1 MMSSSK
7 SDISG
12 LFVSDAL
19 MALRWRDSDAIS
31 TGIFRVSLAV
41 CDALP
46 ESIIAGMAHLSAS
59 ANPDGILRV
68 TLGRPV
74 AHTRTLPFPTMAR
87 SAFER
92 VVARDWTRHII
103 GIRATPHTVA
113 GEPVDR
119 GRWRA
124 AFAPTDVLDALSQ
137 AAAEQGW
144 AGVDIRTT
152 DDAIAGAVRTL
163 APAESRE
170 ADLVAVVCD
179 STGPT
184 DILHMRN
191 GAPWLGRTLLAGTGD
206 DGVAAFAQAHAHR
219 APVVIFG
226 GGPRAAALARSLG
239 DKGHRTRVLDVG
251 LPPDATA
258 AATLAVLGTLAPPG
272 LPLRTPAASSARQR
286 HMRGVTRW
294 LVAAT
299 AAALLAAFGLEHWR
313 IASAS
318 NDVRVRRADI
328 SAKVSNAIAIR
339 SAIEADVDVASALAR
354 RETQAS
360 RTSAVLAAVTLAMP
374 TGTALT
380 ALTVAGDSISVEGES
395 TRSAA
400 VYESL
405 RASPMLTAVKL
416 ASPLRQ
422 ERQAGDVAVE
432 HFAFNARVRDVD
444 ARTPAPKVTR

>member
-1 MMSSSK
+1 MVLVWR
-7 SDISG
+7 SD
-12 LFVSDAL
+12 VSNNIDKWQ
-19 MALRWRDSDAIS
+19 LRS
-31 TGIFRVSLAV
+31 TS
-41 CDALP
+41 CETSP
-46 ESIIAGMAHLSAS
+46 ESIVAGLASLSDSAS
-59 ANPDGILRV
+59 PDGLLSV
-68 TLGRPV
+68 TIGRPV
-74 AHTRTLPFPTMAR
+74 AHTRTLPFPAMAR
-87 SAFER
+87 TAFER

-144 AGVDIRTT
+144 AGVDIRTA

-163 APAESRE
+163 ARAESRE

-184 DILHMRN
+184 DILHLRS
-191 GAPWLGRTLLAGTGD
+191 GSPWLGRSLLRGAGD
-206 DGVAAFAQAHAHR
+206 DDVAAFAKAHAHR

-226 GGPRAAALARSLG
+226 GGPRGAALARSLG
-239 DKGHRTRVLDVG
+239 DKGHRTRVVDAG
-251 LPPDATA
+251 LPADASA
-258 AATLAVLGTLAPPG
+258 ATTLAVLGTLSSSR
-272 LPLRTPAASSARQR
+272 LSLRTPAVAKARER

-299 AAALLAAFGLEHWR
+299 AAALIAALGLEHWR
-313 IASAS
+313 IASATS
-318 NDVRVRRADI
+318 DVRLRRADI
-328 SAKVSNAIAIR
+328 SAQVSNAIALR
-339 SAIEADVDVASALAR
+339 SAIEANVDVASALTT
-354 RETQAS
+354 REAQSS
-360 RTSAVLAAVTLAMP
+360 RASAVLAAVTLALP
-374 TGTALT
+374 AGTALT
-380 ALTVAGDSISVEGES
+380 TLSVAGDSISVEGES
-395 TRSAA
+395 RRSAA

-405 RASPMLTAVKL
+405 RALPMLTGVKL

-432 HFAFNARVRDVD
+432 HFAFSARVRDV
-444 ARTPAPKVTR
+444 AGRTQSAKESR

>member
-1 MMSSSK
+1 M
-7 SDISG
+7 
-12 LFVSDAL
+12 SDAVI
-19 MALRWRDSDAIS
+19 ALAWRDGEDAHGGEFRNAAVPCGAS
-31 TGIFRVSLAV
+31 T
-41 CDALP
+41 
-46 ESIIAGMAHLSAS
+46 ESIVAGIARLSAS
-59 ANPDGILRV
+59 ASPAGILRV

-74 AHTRTLPFPTMAR
+74 AHTRTLPFPVMAR

-92 VVARDWTRHII
+92 VVARDWARHVI

-144 AGVDIRTT
+144 AAVDIRTA

-184 DILHMRN
+184 EILQLRA
-191 GAPWLGRTLLAGTGD
+191 GAPWLGRSLLAGSGD
-206 DGVAAFAQAHAHR
+206 EGVVAFAQAHAHR

-239 DKGHRTRVLDVG
+239 DKGHRTRVIDVG

-258 AATLAVLGTLAPPG
+258 AATLAVLGTLSPTS
-272 LPLRTPAASSARQR
+272 LPLRTPAVSKARERQ
-286 HMRGVTRW
+286 MRGLTRW
-294 LVAAT
+294 LIVAT

-313 IASAS
+313 VTSAS
-318 NDVRVRRADI
+318 NDVRLHRADI
-328 SAKVSNAIAIR
+328 SATVSNAIALR
-339 SAIEADVDVASALAR
+339 STIEADVDVASALAK
-354 RETQAS
+354 REAQAS
-360 RTSAVLAAVTLAMP
+360 RTSAVLAAVTLVLP

-395 TRSAA
+395 KRSAA
-400 VYESL
+400 VYEAL
-405 RASPMLTAVKL
+405 RALPILSAVKL

-432 HFAFNARVRDVD
+432 HFAFNARVRDTD

>member
-1 MMSSSK
+1 MSE
-7 SDISG
+7 ISG
-12 LFVSDAL
+12 LFITNTV
-19 MALRWRDSDAIS
+19 MALIWRDNGAVNAANIRLAS
-31 TGIFRVSLAV
+31 TA
-41 CDALP
+41 CDASP
-46 ESIIAGMAHLSAS
+46 ASILSGMALLSAS

-92 VVARDWTRHII
+92 VVARDWARHII

-144 AGVDIRTT
+144 AGVDIRTA

-184 DILHMRN
+184 DILHLRG
-191 GAPWLGRTLLAGTGD
+191 GAPWLGRSLPAASGD
-206 DGVAAFAQAHAHR
+206 NAVVAFAKAHAHR

-226 GGPRAAALARSLG
+226 GGPRAAALARTLG
-239 DKGHRTRVLDVG
+239 DKGHRTRVIDLG
-251 LPPDATA
+251 LPPDAMA
-258 AATLAVLGTLAPPG
+258 AATLAVLGTLSPAS
-272 LPLRTPAASSARQR
+272 LALRTPAVSKAREGQ
-286 HMRGVTRW
+286 MRGVTRW
-294 LVAAT
+294 LVVAT

-313 IASAS
+313 ITTAS
-318 NDVRVRRADI
+318 NDVRLRRADI
-328 SAKVSNAIAIR
+328 SAAVSNAIAIR

-354 RETQAS
+354 REVQAS

-374 TGTALT
+374 MGTALT
-380 ALTVAGDSISVEGES
+380 AVSVAGDSIFVEGES

-405 RASPMLTAVKL
+405 RALPMLTAVKL

-432 HFAFNARVRDVD
+432 HFAFNARVRDTDV
-444 ARTPAPKVTR
+444 RTPPPKVTR

>member
-1 MMSSSK
+1 M
-7 SDISG
+7 
-12 LFVSDAL
+12 
-19 MALRWRDSDAIS
+19 
-31 TGIFRVSLAV
+31 TQ
-41 CDALP
+41 
-46 ESIIAGMAHLSAS
+46 LSRS
-59 ANPDGILRV
+59 ENPDGILRV

-74 AHTRTLPFPTMAR
+74 AHTRTLPFPSMAR

-113 GEPVDR
+113 GEQVDR

-124 AFAPTDVLDALSQ
+124 AFAPTDVLDALAQ
-137 AAAEQGW
+137 AATEQGW
-144 AGVDIRTT
+144 AGVDIRTA
-152 DDAIAGAVRTL
+152 DDAVAGAVRTL

-179 STGPT
+179 SSGAT
-184 DILHMRN
+184 DVLHLRS
-191 GAPWLGRTLLAGTGD
+191 GAPWVGRSLLAGSGD
-206 DGVAAFAQAHAHR
+206 DAVAAFAETHAHR

-226 GGPRAAALARSLG
+226 GGSRAAALARTLG
-239 DKGHRTRVLDVG
+239 DKGHRTRVIDVG

-258 AATLAVLGTLAPPG
+258 AATFAVLGTLSPAS
-272 LPLRTPAASSARQR
+272 LPLRAPAAALVRERQ
-286 HMRGVTRW
+286 MLGITRW
-294 LVAAT
+294 LVVAT

-313 IASAS
+313 ITAAS
-318 NDVRVRRADI
+318 NDVRLHRADI
-328 SAKVSNAIAIR
+328 SAKVSNAIALR

-354 RETQAS
+354 REAQTS

-374 TGTALT
+374 AGTALT
-380 ALTVAGDSISVEGES
+380 AVSVTGDTLSVEGES
-395 TRSAA
+395 TRSAV
-400 VYESL
+400 VYEAL
-405 RASPMLTAVKL
+405 RALPILTAVKL

-432 HFAFNARVRDVD
+432 HFAFNARVRDTD

>member
-1 MMSSSK
+1 MT
-7 SDISG
+7 
-12 LFVSDAL
+12 LA
-19 MALRWRDSDAIS
+19 WRDSDANS
-31 TGIFRVSLAV
+31 SGRLRVASAQ
-41 CDALP
+41 CDAST
-46 ESIIAGMAHLSAS
+46 ESIIAGIAHLSAS
-59 ANPDGILRV
+59 ANPTGILRV

-92 VVARDWTRHII
+92 VVARDWSRHII
-103 GIRATPHTVA
+103 GIRSTPHTVA

-124 AFAPTDVLDALSQ
+124 AFAPTDVLAALSQ

-144 AGVDIRTT
+144 AGVDIRTA
-152 DDAIAGAVRTL
+152 DDAIAGAVRAL

-184 DILHMRN
+184 DILHLRN
-191 GAPWLGRTLLAGTGD
+191 GAPWLGRTLLAGSGD
-206 DGVAAFAQAHAHR
+206 AGVAAFAQAHAHR
-219 APVVIFG
+219 APVIIFG

-239 DKGHRTRVLDVG
+239 DTGHRTRVIDVE

-258 AATLAVLGTLAPPG
+258 AATLAMLGTLSPAS
-272 LPLRTPAASSARQR
+272 LPLRTPAVSQARERQ
-286 HMRGVTRW
+286 MRGLTRW
-294 LVAAT
+294 LVVGT
-299 AAALLAAFGLEHWR
+299 AAALLAAYGLEHWR
-313 IASAS
+313 ITAAS
-318 NDVRVRRADI
+318 NDVRLHRADI
-328 SAKVSNAIAIR
+328 SAKVSNAIALR
-339 SAIEADVDVASALAR
+339 SAIEADVDVAAAIAR
-354 RETQAS
+354 REAQAS

-395 TRSAA
+395 PRSAA

-405 RASPMLTAVKL
+405 RALPMLTAVKL

-432 HFAFNARVRDVD
+432 HFAFNARVRDAD
-444 ARTPAPKVTR
+444 ARTPAPRLTR